1 MKVAYFLLLL
11 IAATVMGTIVN
22 SYIDEQGRQ
31 IDHHVGSYLV
41 KDKMNSMYRVNY
53 NVDMLGNNLIVNIDE
68 VRGVR
73 RVNCDLT
80 NIELV
85 VDFNSVPDAYN
96 FYRSITNGPD
106 RFITGGKY
114 NCSEV
119 QLDAMMLMRKV
130 IDVEINGISV
140 LLRTTQGSYE
150 DLIKDGDMTIDRIEA
165 PSEHSKTVCF
175 GVNVNEDCDKAK
187 RPLPIFKNKYFDVA
201 CSNCFVG
208 AKATVFFDLKISWFK
223 LRRVA
228 AGLKDIQLNAAFIL
242 DLAAEGSASAGTD
255 KTYRLVDAGLIV
267 QFWIG
272 PIPVTIWYEIPLR
285 ITANAMIQASA
296 TATAGAEAN
305 WRFGDAYLQWDED
318 NGWRVVKPHP
328 TFSWKPTIKGQ
339 ATLNAEAS
347 LSVQPS
353 FIVHV
358 MRLIETGIQ
367 VAPTIMATAKGD
379 TDKKE
384 LCLDLSYQVTSEY
397 HAAISI
403 NLPIIH
409 LWEYKWGPTRILDTG
424 VKPIGHW
431 CIKA

>member
-1 MKVAYFLLLL
+1 
-11 IAATVMGTIVN
+11 MGAIVR
-22 SYIDEQGRQ
+22 SYVDEQGRP

-41 KDKMNSMYRVNY
+41 KDKMGSTYRVNY
-53 NVDMLGNNLIVNIDE
+53 NVEMLGNNLIVNMDE

-96 FYRSITNGPD
+96 FYRSVTSGPD
-106 RFITGGKY
+106 RFVTGGKY

-140 LLRTTQGSYE
+140 LLRTTQGTYE
-150 DLIKDGDMTIDRIEA
+150 DIIKDGDMTVDRIET
-165 PSEHSKTVCF
+165 PGEHSKTFCF

-187 RPLPIFKNKYFDVA
+187 RPLPIFKNKYFDVT

-208 AKATVFFDLKISWFK
+208 AKATAFFDLKISWFK

-228 AGLKDIQLNAAFIL
+228 AGLKDIQINGAFVL
-242 DLAAEGSASAGTD
+242 DLAAEGSASCGTD

-272 PIPVTIWYEIPLR
+272 PIPVVIWYEVPLR
-285 ITANAMIQASA
+285 VVANAQMQASA
-296 TATAGAEAN
+296 TATAGAKAN
-305 WRFGDAYLQWDED
+305 WKFGDAYVKWDE
-318 NGWRVVKPHP
+318 NSGWGVVRPHP
-328 TFSWKPTIKGQ
+328 SFTWEPQIKGQ

-358 MRLIETGIQ
+358 MRLVETGIH

-379 TDKKE
+379 TEKKE
-384 LCLDLSYQVTSEY
+384 LCLDLNYEIKAEV
-397 HAAISI
+397 HAAVSI
-403 NLPIIH
+403 NLPIIK
-409 LWEYKWGPTRILDTG
+409 LFEKKFGPYEVVNTG

>member
-1 MKVAYFLLLL
+1 MKTAYLLLLL
-11 IAATVMGTIVN
+11 ITVSVMGAIVN
-22 SYIDEQGRQ
+22 TFVDQQGRQ

-53 NVDMLGNNLIVNIDE
+53 NVKMLGGNLIVNIDE

-73 RVNCDLT
+73 RVNCDIT

-96 FYRSITNGPD
+96 FYRSITNGAD

-119 QLDAMMLMRKV
+119 QIDAMMLMRKV

-140 LLRTTQGSYE
+140 LLRTTMASYE
-150 DLIKDGDMTIDRIEA
+150 ELIQDGDVTIDRVEKDE
-165 PSEHSKTVCF
+165 EHSKTICF
-175 GVNVNEDCDKAK
+175 GVNTNDECTAAK
-187 RPLPIFKNKYFDVA
+187 RPLPIFKNKYFDVT

-228 AGLKDIQLNAAFIL
+228 AGLKDISLNAAFIL
-242 DLAAEGSASAGTD
+242 DLAAEASASAGTD
-255 KTYRLVDAGLIV
+255 KTFRLVDAGLIV

-285 ITANAMIQASA
+285 LTANAMMQASA
-296 TATAGAEAN
+296 TATLGAQAK
-305 WRFGDAYLQWDED
+305 WRFGDAYVQWTND
-318 NGWRVVKPHP
+318 NGWQIVRPHP
-328 TFSWKPTIKGQ
+328 SFTWEPTLKG
-339 ATLNAEAS
+339 AASLNAEAS
-347 LSVQPS
+347 LSVIPS

-358 MRLIETGIQ
+358 MSIVETGIS
-367 VAPTIMATAKGD
+367 VAPKIMATAKGD
-379 TDKKE
+379 TEKKE
-384 LCLDLSYQVTSEY
+384 LCLDLSYIVTSEY
-397 HAAISI
+397 WAGIRI
-403 NLPIIH
+403 NLPIIK
-409 LWEYKWGPTRILDTG
+409 LFERKFGPYEVINTG